1 MLAKRTKCNK
11 AVEGDCEVFVFA
23 KMTLSSIPVLQSA
36 VWKTIK
42 RFFLYITRS
51 LSTGFSLRLYSKL
64 LISKETFRH
73 LQKLAKF

>member
-11 AVEGDCEVFVFA
+11 AVEDDCEVFVFA

-42 RFFLYITRS
+42 RFFFVYNQELVHRVFIA
-51 LSTGFSLRLYSKL
+51 F
-64 LISKETFRH
+64 IF
-73 LQKLAKF
+73 